1 MQTEWLIANEAAQ
14 NLNAEANTSEVIES
28 ICAATSETCN
38 RRFLTP
44 EEAAEYLGGLHSR
57 TVTRW
62 AREGYLPAFPV
73 GEGKRRLWRF
83 LERDLEQWMLS
94 RRTGQITDIKACE
107 GTLFAA
113 TDAPTRR
120 LLEG

>member
-1 MQTEWLIANEAAQ
+1 MNPTEEA
-14 NLNAEANTSEVIES
+14 VV
-28 ICAATSETCN
+28 

-44 EEAAEYLGGLHSR
+44 DEAAEYLGGLNSR

-83 LERDLEQWMLS
+83 LESDLEQWMLL
-94 RRTGQITDIKACE
+94 RRTGQISIDLQACAD
-107 GTLFAA
+107 TLWAA
-113 TDAPTRR
+113 TDAPI
-120 LLEG
+120 EGFVQ

>member
-1 MQTEWLIANEAAQ
+1 MAASDSHH
-14 NLNAEANTSEVIES
+14 LKAVSACDLS
-28 ICAATSETCN
+28 

-44 EEAAEYLGGLHSR
+44 EQAAEHLGGLNSR

-62 AREGYLPAFPV
+62 AREGYLPSYPL

-83 LERDLEQWMLS
+83 LEGDLTKWMLS
-94 RRTGQITDIKACE
+94 RGTGGHPFAIPSEAH
-107 GTLFAA
+107 TLAVA

-120 LLEG
+120 FLEG